1 MKFARVFAS
10 AAILSLAAAGAG
22 QAATL
27 RNADEP
33 AEFPP
38 ASYKGMQYVDSRG
51 CVYIRAGIDGN
62 VTWVPRVTRGRK
74 QVCGAQP
81 TFAKSAA
88 HDLPVI
94 ADAPAAAAPAKPA
107 AAPKPVKTATAA
119 PKPVT
124 AAPKPVTAAPKPVT
138 VVRKPAPAPKPAT
151 NRAPMK
157 TIASLFTPPKMVK
170 PVRPAPQ
177 ARPAA
182 KPAPVQAAAGPSCDG
197 ISMIGRKHMTGTG
210 LRCGPQAES
219 PVGAAIRG
227 NGQRRVA
234 AMAPTSVPVPA
245 AAPAPRRV
253 QAAAAPA
260 KPQPLFGRAF
270 DNPPVA
276 RTVAPIPEGYRP
288 IWQDDRLNPYR
299 GNRTADGR
307 AQMDL
312 VWTQTVPRQLIERAS
327 GRDVTRL
334 HPNLRYPFTDLTTQ
348 VQTDAQAAMAAAS
361 AQSSGVVSTK
371 SKAPAKSAPA
381 QQASGQTY
389 VQVGTFGVPDN
400 AHNTAQRLQQAGLPV
415 RVLNTTR
422 KGKAYQIVLAGP
434 FAGPGAQTALGTVR
448 KAGFR
453 DAFLRR

>member
-22 QAATL
+22 QATTL

-81 TFAKSAA
+81 TFAKPAA

-107 AAPKPVKTATAA
+107 AAPTPVKTPVKT
-119 PKPVT
+119 VT
-124 AAPKPVTAAPKPVT
+124 AAPKPVM

-151 NRAPMK
+151 DRAPMK
-157 TIASLFTPPKMVK
+157 TIASIFTPPKMVK

-182 KPAPVQAAAGPSCDG
+182 KPDPVRAAAAPSCDG
-197 ISMIGRKHMTGTG
+197 ISAIGRKHMTGTG

-234 AMAPTSVPVPA
+234 AMAPASVPVQA

-253 QAAAAPA
+253 QAAAAAPA

-276 RTVAPIPEGYRP
+276 RAVAPIPEGYRP

-348 VQTDAQAAMAAAS
+348 VQTDAQAAMASAS
-361 AQSSGVVSTK
+361 TKSAGVVSTK
-371 SKAPAKSAPA
+371 SRAPAKAAQTAPA
-381 QQASGQTY
+381 TQAGGQSY

-400 AHNTAQRLQQAGLPV
+400 ARNTAQRLQQAGLPV

-422 KGKAYQIVLAGP
+422 KGKSYQIVLAGP